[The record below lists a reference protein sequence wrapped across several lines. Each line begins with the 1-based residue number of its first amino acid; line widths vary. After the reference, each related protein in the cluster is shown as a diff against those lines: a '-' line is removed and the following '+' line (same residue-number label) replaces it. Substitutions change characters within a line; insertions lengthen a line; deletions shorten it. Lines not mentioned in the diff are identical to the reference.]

1 VHLLPSPSRL
11 PDGDCRGAARLDFI
25 ALRVMQLDLSVLPAA
40 AASLS
45 IIVGQ

>member
-1 VHLLPSPSRL
+1 VALLAWTSCSL
-11 PDGDCRGAARLDFI
+11 I